1 MEISCLVSLTNLTG
15 LTWRVAA
22 QSVAADPKKV
32 WLERAAKCYHLV
44 WAGLRA
50 HALTLE
56 LLHFVT
62 IRKQV
67 RQTYRLTE
75 RVACGPILLKDGRTV
90 RVYDKKIS
98 KERQ

>member
-1 MEISCLVSLTNLTG
+1 VSLTNVTDR
-15 LTWRVAA
+15 TW
-22 QSVAADPKKV
+22 SVAKQFVSADPKKV
-32 WLERAAKCYHLV
+32 WLERPAKCYHLV

-75 RVACGPILLKDGRTV
+75 PVACGPILLKDGRTG
-90 RVYDKKIS
+90 RGYDKKIS